1 MWYCVHLFSMEKIT
15 IKGRFAD
22 SAIFT
27 GERINNLPHYIPSK
41 GVYIITDGNV
51 NAIYRGRFPECPT
64 FVVEPG
70 EASKSIQTVVKIYRW
85 LLDSGADRSS
95 FIVAIG
101 GGVICDIAG
110 FVASTFMRGVK
121 FGFVATSLLAQV
133 DASVGGKNGI
143 DLDGYKNIVGTF
155 NQPQFVICD
164 VSMLITLPRI
174 ELANG
179 FAEIVKHAIIADAGQ
194 FAFIEANVDRLN
206 ACDIE
211 VITPLVEKSIRI
223 KTNIVTADEH
233 ESGERRK
240 LNLGHTWGHAVE
252 KVSGL
257 PHGQSVS
264 IGLEFAA
271 RLSCSKGVLGNREYF
286 RLINLLR
293 GLKLQV
299 CSTMSQRK
307 IFEALLKDKK
317 KEKDFIHFVLMEG
330 IGSVRVEAI
339 SIQELKAFI
348 KIEK

>member
-1 MWYCVHLFSMEKIT
+1 MEKIV
-15 IKGRFAD
+15 IQGRFSN
-22 SAIFT
+22 SAILV
-27 GERINNLPHYIPSK
+27 GESLDNLTRYIPTN

-51 NAIYRGRFPECPT
+51 NAIYRARFPECPT

-70 EASKSIQTVVKIYRW
+70 EASKHIEVIVKIYRW

-101 GGVICDIAG
+101 GGVVCDIAG
-110 FVASTFMRGVK
+110 FVASTFMRGIG
-121 FGFVATSLLAQV
+121 FGFVASSLLAQV

-164 VSMLITLPRI
+164 ISMLATLPRI

-179 FAEIVKHAIIADAGQ
+179 LAEMVKHALIADAEK
-194 FAFIEANVDRLN
+194 FAFMESNVDALN
-206 ACDIE
+206 ACELSI
-211 VITPLVEKSIRI
+211 IAPLVEKSVRI
-223 KTNIVTADEH
+223 KAAIVATDER
-233 ESGERRK
+233 EQGERRK

-252 KVSGL
+252 KISGM

-271 RLSCSKGVLGNREYF
+271 RLSVSRGGMDNRDYL
-286 RLINLLR
+286 RLMNLLR
-293 GLKLQV
+293 GLNLPICTTLNPK
-299 CSTMSQRK
+299 R

-317 KEKDFIHFVLMEG
+317 KEHDFVHFVLMQG
-330 IGSVRVEAI
+330 IGRVLVEKI
-339 SIQELKAFI
+339 PIQELRHFAKVA
-348 KIEK
+348 E